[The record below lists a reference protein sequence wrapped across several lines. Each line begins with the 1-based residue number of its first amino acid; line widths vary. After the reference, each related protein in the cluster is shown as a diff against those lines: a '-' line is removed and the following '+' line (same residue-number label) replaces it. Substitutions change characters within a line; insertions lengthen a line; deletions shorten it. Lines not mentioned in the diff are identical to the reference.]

1 MSNYIEKAEE
11 LTLPVV
17 VLHGNVAFPSAPIN
31 VEISDEASIAAAEA
45 ASAADSFVL
54 LVAEYGKAPTG
65 NPAKDLYRFGTVS
78 RIKQFVKE
86 DNGDARIL
94 AEGFAR
100 ATVTS
105 YREKNDYIL
114 ADVLCKT
121 VILPDNG
128 GIRGEA
134 AVRSI
139 FDSAQHILRFLSAEG
154 NELLSNA
161 HRIADPGSLADFLA
175 ANILLKLE
183 DKQAILEC
191 LDPLKRAEL
200 LCFLFEKE
208 ADILALE
215 QSIHKQ
221 VQQRIQQ
228 HQRDYYLREQLRVIE
243 DELGEGDSEI
253 AELDKRIREAKLP
266 PAVEAKLKK
275 ENDRMA
281 KTPYGS
287 PEANVLR
294 NYLET
299 CLELPWTASTKDCLN
314 IKRVKAALDEDH
326 DGLDKVKERILEY
339 LAVKQMNPELRHQI
353 LCLVGPPGV
362 GKTSIA
368 SSIASAMN
376 RKYVRVCLGGVRD
389 EADIR
394 GHRKTYIGAMPGRIM
409 NALAEAKVNN
419 PLVLL
424 DEIDKMAQDAHGDP
438 SSALLEVLDPEQ
450 NRAFRDHFVEIPFD
464 LSECFFLATA
474 NTLDTVPRP
483 LIDRMEI
490 IRLDIYTRREKLS
503 IAKNHLYPKQLKRH
517 GMNKRMLRLEDEAI
531 EEIILYYTHE
541 AGVRQLERTIAELCR
556 KAAKRLVDSDKKRR
570 IVITKDNL
578 KDFLGPRK
586 LLPESI
592 DEEDE
597 IGVVNGLAYTD
608 LGGDLLK
615 VECAVLEG
623 TGKVELTGKL
633 GDVMKESASAA
644 VSYVRSIAKDYGIPQ
659 DFYRTKDIHIHVPE
673 GAVPKDG
680 PSAGVTIT
688 TALVSALTGL
698 PVRRD
703 VAMTGEISLRG
714 RVLPIGGL
722 KEKTMAAYSAGV
734 KTVLIPIDNERD
746 LVDIDPLAR
755 ENMTFVP
762 CKTINDVLKV
772 AILRPKTDNATEQ
785 KSFAS
790 AKPIN
795 APVCPRIDS
804 AVHPAQLS
812 TEEGC

>member
-17 VLHGNVAFPSAPIN
+17 VLRGNVAFPSAPIN
-31 VEISDEASIAAAEA
+31 VEISDERSLEAAEA
-45 ASAADSFVL
+45 ASASDSFVL
-54 LVAEYGKAPTG
+54 LLTEYGKEPTG
-65 NPAKDLYRFGTVS
+65 NPAKDLYRTGTVA

-86 DNGDARIL
+86 ENGDARML
-94 AEGFAR
+94 AEGFSR
-100 ATVTS
+100 ATVS
-105 YREKNDYIL
+105 SFREKNGYTV
-114 ADVLCKT
+114 ADVISKT
-121 VILPDNG
+121 VLLPDHG
-128 GIRGEA
+128 DMHGEA
-134 AVRSI
+134 AVRSV
-139 FDSAQHILRFLSAEG
+139 FNSAQHILRFLSAEG
-154 NELLSNA
+154 NELLQNA
-161 HRIADPGSLADFLA
+161 RRITDPGALADFLA
-175 ANILLKLE
+175 ANILLKIE

-191 LDPLKRAEL
+191 YDPLKRAEL

-215 QSIHKQ
+215 QDIHRQ

-253 AELDKRIREAKLP
+253 AEIDKRIREAKLP
-266 PAVEAKLKK
+266 PAVEQKLKK

-339 LAVKQMNPELRHQI
+339 LAVKQLNPSLRHQI

-368 SSIASAMN
+368 SSIAATMN

-394 GHRKTYIGAMPGRIM
+394 GHRKTYIGAMPGRIV

-450 NRAFRDHFVEIPFD
+450 NRAFRDHFVELPFD
-464 LSECFFLATA
+464 LSECFFIATA

-490 IRLDIYTRREKLS
+490 IRLDTYTRREKLS

-517 GMNKRMLRLEDEAI
+517 GLNKRILRLEDDAI
-531 EEIILYYTHE
+531 EEMILYYTHE

-556 KAAKRLVDSDKKRR
+556 KAAKRLVDSEKKHR
-570 IVITKDNL
+570 IVISAGNL
-578 KDFLGPRK
+578 AEFLGPRK

-592 DEEDE
+592 DEQDE
-597 IGVVNGLAYTD
+597 IGVVNGLAYTE

-644 VSYVRSIAKDYGIPQ
+644 VSYVRSVAKEYGIPQ
-659 DFYRTKDIHIHVPE
+659 DFYRTKDIHVHVPE

-734 KTVLIPIDNERD
+734 KTVLIPVDNERD

-755 ENMTFVP
+755 ENMTFIP
-762 CKTINDVLKV
+762 CKTLDDVLKA
-772 AILRPKTDNATEQ
+772 AILRPKCDREQ
-785 KSFAS
+785 EAKGFAS

-812 TEEGC
+812 SEEDR